1 MNKSILIGAILV
13 LLVGGGIWYFT
24 QNQQTQ
30 TPEQNQIAPTPTP
43 QNNQT
48 NEQTEQPEDTENTQR
63 VIRYTDTG
71 YTPNTL
77 TVSQGETIVFHN
89 ESSKDMW
96 PASAPHPT
104 HTNYPEF
111 DAKRAIL
118 PGETYEFTFTK
129 VGSWKFHDHRD
140 PAKFGTII
148 VE

>member
-1 MNKSILIGAILV
+1 MNKPILIGASIV
-13 LLVGGGIWYFT
+13 LLIGGGIWYFT
-24 QNQQTQ
+24 QSQQTETLQ
-30 TPEQNQIAPTPTP
+30 PTPEI
-43 QNNQT
+43 QNNQ
-48 NEQTEQPEDTENTQR
+48 NEEQPADTQR
-63 VIRYTDTG
+63 TIRYTEDG
-71 YTPNTL
+71 YAPNTL

-111 DAKRAIL
+111 DAKRAIS

-129 VGSWKFHDHRD
+129 IGAWKFHDHRD
-140 PAKFGTII
+140 PAKFGTIT

>member
-1 MNKSILIGAILV
+1 MSKSILIGAILV
-13 LLVGGGIWYFT
+13 LLIGGGIWYFT
-24 QNQQTQ
+24 QSPQTETLQ
-30 TPEQNQIAPTPTP
+30 PNPEI
-43 QNNQT
+43 QNNQ
-48 NEQTEQPEDTENTQR
+48 NEEQPAGNEDTQR
-63 VIRYTDTG
+63 TIRYTEDG

-111 DAKRAIL
+111 DAKRAIS

-129 VGSWKFHDHRD
+129 IGAWKFHDHRD
-140 PAKFGTII
+140 PAKFGTIT